1 MKSFAYNEE
10 LRVKASL
17 DLEFEP
23 AIISIRKYL
32 LEVLKSG
39 QFEEVF
45 MSLERSGIDKSF
57 YRTIV
62 FSDSADKHEDNCFY
76 MERLIKSLL
85 WVKGGYKIQYY
96 GPSKLGEFIKKT
108 FSNEGNRSFDSNFM
122 TRIYESPFEVEFVN
136 KEDITITKE
145 PSKPIGRNLDGYRI
159 GFDAGGSD
167 RKVSAVV
174 NGESI
179 YSEEVIWYP
188 KQNADPDYHY
198 KEILEAMKTAASKMP
213 RVDAIGVSSAGTFV
227 NNRTMAASLF
237 IKVPDDLFNAKI
249 KDIYLNVA
257 KELGEVP
264 IEVANDGDV
273 TALAGSMSLNKNK
286 VLGIAMG
293 TAQAAGYIDYN
304 GNITGWL
311 NELSFVPVDFN
322 VNSIV
327 DEWSGDYGV
336 GCKYFS
342 QDSVI
347 KLAKNAGIEI
357 DESLSLAEKL
367 VFVQEE
373 VKKGNKKAL
382 EIFQNIGVYL
392 GYALGFYDLFYDL
405 ENVLILGRVTS
416 GEGGLQIV
424 KYAKKVLKSE
434 FPDLNKKIQLILPD
448 EKSRRVGQSIAAA
461 SLPKIKL

>member
-1 MKSFAYNEE
+1 MKSFAYKEN

-17 DLEFEP
+17 DPGFEP
-23 AIISIRKYL
+23 AIVGIRKYL
-32 LEVLKSG
+32 LDVLKSG
-39 QFEEVF
+39 DFEEVF
-45 MSLERSGIDKSF
+45 IALERSGIDKSF
-57 YRTIV
+57 YRTVV
-62 FSDSADKHEDNCFY
+62 FSDEADKHDDNCFY
-76 MERLIKSLL
+76 IERLIKSLL
-85 WVKGGYKIQYY
+85 WVKGGYKIQYS
-96 GPSKLGEFIKKT
+96 GPRKLGEFIKKT
-108 FSNEGNRSFDSNFM
+108 FSNDGNRSFDSNFM
-122 TRIYESPFEVEFVN
+122 SRIYEKPFEVEFVD
-136 KEDITITKE
+136 KDDIEIIPE

-174 NGESI
+174 NGKSI
-179 YSEEVIWYP
+179 YSEEVIWFP
-188 KQNADPDYHY
+188 KQTSDPDYHY
-198 KEILEAMKTAASKMP
+198 NEILQAMKTAASKMP
-213 RVDAIGVSSAGTFV
+213 RVDAIGVSSAGTYV

-237 IKVPDDLFNAKI
+237 IKVPDDLFEEKV

-257 KELGEVP
+257 KELGDVP

-293 TAQAAGYIDYN
+293 TAQAAGYIDHF

-357 DESLSLAEKL
+357 DENLSLAEKL
-367 VFVQEE
+367 VFVQDE

-405 ENVLILGRVTS
+405 ESILILGRVTS

-434 FPDLNKKIQLILPD
+434 FPELSKKIKLILPD

-461 SLPKIKL
+461 SLPKI

>member
-1 MKSFAYNEE
+1 MKSFAYKEN

-17 DLEFEP
+17 DPGFEP
-23 AIISIRKYL
+23 AIVGIRKYL
-32 LEVLKSG
+32 LDVLKSG
-39 QFEEVF
+39 DFEEVF
-45 MSLERSGIDKSF
+45 IALERSGIDKSF
-57 YRTIV
+57 YRTVV
-62 FSDSADKHEDNCFY
+62 FSDEADKHDDNCFY
-76 MERLIKSLL
+76 IERLIKSLL
-85 WVKGGYKIQYY
+85 WVKGGYKIQYS
-96 GPSKLGEFIKKT
+96 GPRKLGEFIKKT
-108 FSNEGNRSFDSNFM
+108 FSNEGHRSFDSNFM
-122 TRIYESPFEVEFVN
+122 SRIYEKPFEIEFVD
-136 KEDITITKE
+136 KDDIEIIPE

-174 NGESI
+174 NGKSI
-179 YSEEVIWYP
+179 YSEEVIWFP
-188 KQNADPDYHY
+188 KQTSDPDYHY
-198 KEILEAMKTAASKMP
+198 NEILQAMKTAASKMP
-213 RVDAIGVSSAGTFV
+213 RVDAIGVSSAGTYV

-237 IKVPDDLFNAKI
+237 IKVPDDLFEEKV

-257 KELGEVP
+257 KELGDVP

-293 TAQAAGYIDYN
+293 TAQAAGYIDHF

-357 DESLSLAEKL
+357 DENLSLAEKL
-367 VFVQEE
+367 VFVQDE

-405 ENVLILGRVTS
+405 ESILILGRVTS

-434 FPDLNKKIQLILPD
+434 FPELSKKIKLILPD

-461 SLPKIKL
+461 SLPKI

>member
-1 MKSFAYNEE
+1 MKSFAYKEN

-17 DLEFEP
+17 DPGFEP
-23 AIISIRKYL
+23 AIVGIRKYL
-32 LEVLKSG
+32 LDVLKSG
-39 QFEEVF
+39 DFEEVF
-45 MSLERSGIDKSF
+45 IALERSGIDKSF
-57 YRTIV
+57 YRTVV
-62 FSDSADKHEDNCFY
+62 FSDEADKHDDNCFY
-76 MERLIKSLL
+76 IERLIKSLL
-85 WVKGGYKIQYY
+85 WVKGGYKIQYS
-96 GPSKLGEFIKKT
+96 GPRKLGEFIKKT
-108 FSNEGNRSFDSNFM
+108 FSNEGHRSFDSNFM
-122 TRIYESPFEVEFVN
+122 SRIYEKPFEVEFVD
-136 KEDITITKE
+136 KDDIEIIPE

-174 NGESI
+174 NGKSI
-179 YSEEVIWYP
+179 YSEEVIWFP
-188 KQNADPDYHY
+188 KQTSDPDYHY
-198 KEILEAMKTAASKMP
+198 NEILQAMKTAASKMP
-213 RVDAIGVSSAGTFV
+213 RVDAIGVSSAGTYV

-237 IKVPDDLFNAKI
+237 IKVPDDLFEEKV

-257 KELGEVP
+257 KELGDVP

-293 TAQAAGYIDYN
+293 TAQAAGYIDHF

-357 DESLSLAEKL
+357 DENLSLAEKL
-367 VFVQEE
+367 VFVQDE

-405 ENVLILGRVTS
+405 ESILILGRVTS

-434 FPDLNKKIQLILPD
+434 FPELSKKIKLILPD

-461 SLPKIKL
+461 SLPKI